1 MYLDGPNIPGSYA
14 VLFFT
19 ASEFTF
25 TTSHIHNWGLFL
37 LWRSLFIPSGAVSL
51 LFSSNILGTYR
62 PGEFI
67 FRCHVFLPFHTVH
80 AVLMA
85 RMLMWFAIPSSSV
98 SGSAAGDG
106 RPEMKGT

>member
-1 MYLDGPNIPGSYA
+1 MDL
-14 VLFFT
+14 
-19 ASEFTF
+19 TF
-25 TTSHIHNWGLFL
+25 QVPMQYCSLQHRSLLSPPVTTTTEGCFCFGVAFSFL
-37 LWRSLFIPSGAVSL
+37 LELSL
-51 LFSSNILGTYR
+51 LFSSSILGTYR

-67 FRCHVFLPFHTVH
+67 FRCHVSLPFHTVH

-85 RMLMWFAIPSSSV
+85 RMLTWFAIPSSSV